1 MADGT
6 KIEWTEA
13 TWNPVTGCSLASPGC
28 TNCYAMKL
36 AGTRM
41 KNHESRKNLTIDT
54 KAGPV
59 WNGEVRLNEQ
69 WLDQPLRWN
78 RPRMIFVCAHGDLF
92 HESVPEEWIDR
103 VFAVMALAT
112 QHTFQI
118 LTKRADR
125 MHAYINKRA
134 GGYVLELSRGI
145 KAVGKR
151 AMDRADSPDRER
163 PSWPLRNVW
172 LGVSVEDQVRADE
185 RIPLL
190 LKTPATVRWI
200 SAEPLLGPLKIRHY
214 LMQGK
219 HPGACGNCGQG
230 HGFARCPNYGGI
242 SKTRSPYEGAS
253 PTCTD
258 FRRTDFAISWV
269 VVGGESG
276 SDARPMHPDWAR
288 SLRDQCA
295 AAAVPFLFKQWGEF
309 VTVFDRDV
317 EDPDWRRCGGWEVSH
332 PKGQWW
338 NLAGG
343 TGFHG
348 ERVVYVDPVGK
359 KAAGRLLDGVQ
370 HDGYPGE
377 APKAETRAEHPKDT
391 RLWCVHHIGADD
403 IHAAPDFETAQTWAT
418 WANKHFAAYPDIS
431 RFVVAVWPWTAKKHG
446 EDLPRAVADW
456 TRPAGSSPTTTDGE
470 KYLVWSNEHSAWW
483 GRERCG
489 YTRII
494 ANAGRYNRAEALSI
508 AGTRDGG
515 WHVCKGNPDEIAIPE
530 QDAIDQYADITR
542 AQRED
547 GAISEAEIP
556 Y

>member
-13 TWNPVTGCSLASPGC
+13 TWNPITGCSLASPGC

-41 KNHESRKNLTIDT
+41 KNHESRKNLTIDA
-54 KAGPV
+54 KGGPV

-78 RPRMIFVCAHGDLF
+78 RSRMIFVCAHGDLF

-125 MHAYINKRA
+125 MQAYINKRA

-151 AMDRADSPDRER
+151 AIERADSPDRER
-163 PSWPLRNVW
+163 PCWPLRNVW

-190 LKTPATVRWI
+190 LDTPAAVRWI

-219 HPGACGNCGQG
+219 HPGACGNCGKG
-230 HGFARCPNYGGI
+230 HGFVRCPNYGGI
-242 SKTRSPYEGAS
+242 SKTRSPYEGAP

-276 SDARPMHPDWAR
+276 PGARPMHPDWAR

-295 AAAVPFLFKQWGEF
+295 AAAVPFLFKQWGEY
-309 VTVFDRDV
+309 VPAGDHLEEDTPANLRLRSGDRCHVF
-317 EDPDWRRCGGWEVSH
+317 PDHQLMAC
-332 PKGQWW
+332 
-338 NLAGG
+338 
-343 TGFHG
+343 
-348 ERVVYVDPVGK
+348 VGK

-370 HDGYPGE
+370 HDGYPEE
-377 APKAETRAEHPKDT
+377 APTPETRVEEPKDT
-391 RLWCVHHIGADD
+391 RLWCVHHIGADEV
-403 IHAAPDFETAQTWAT
+403 HAAPDFETAQTWAT
-418 WANKHFAAYPDIS
+418 WGNEHFAEHPDIS
-431 RFVVAVWPWTAKKHG
+431 RFVVAVWPWTAKKHE

-456 TRPAGSSPTTTDGE
+456 TRPAGSVPAAADGE

-483 GRERCG
+483 GPECRG

-494 ANAGRYNRAEALSI
+494 ANAGRYDRAKALSI

-515 WHVCKGNPDEIAIPE
+515 WHVRKGNPDEIAIPE
-530 QDAIDQYADITR
+530 QDAIEQYADITR

-547 GAISEAEIP
+547 GTISEAEIP